1 MTIRRVDKNCISC
14 HITRQELDE
23 RGVNLDDLMSDREKA
38 RDLLRDVLTAAQ
50 DAVDFHIESGTLNV
64 QMAVLAD
71 GDISITIFDDDK
83 SAFAAMLRQYKELL
97 ESKRDELMRLAQHG
111 RGNEGVLAV
120 GGSLSALSP
129 EETRILLTDAADD
142 EPVDLPVEVGFD
154 SIDSAIRVASMLY
167 PWNGDAE
174 SSLRKYDDRYFL
186 RVVLRE
192 TKRTLVRSIFALAEY
207 CDDIERAVGGYG
219 KVTEHGQVIIPEGAI
234 KKLAQLAMTEQ

>member
-23 RGVNLDDLMSDREKA
+23 RGVNLDDPMSDREKA

-97 ESKRDELMRLAQHG
+97 ESKREELMRLAAQHG
-111 RGNEGVLAV
+111 RDNAGFLSV
-120 GGSLSALSP
+120 GGSLSALSA

-154 SIDSAIRVASMLY
+154 SIDSVIRVASMLY
-167 PWNGDAE
+167 PWNGDAQ
-174 SSLRKYDDRYFL
+174 SSLRRYDDRYYL
-186 RVVLRE
+186 RVVLTE

-219 KVTEHGQVIIPEGAI
+219 KVTEHGEVIIADSAI
-234 KKLAQLAMTEQ
+234 RKLAELA

>member
-1 MTIRRVDKNCISC
+1 MTIKRVDKNCISC

-97 ESKRDELMRLAQHG
+97 ESKREELMRLAAQHG
-111 RGNEGVLAV
+111 RDNAGFLSV
-120 GGSLSALSP
+120 GGSLSALSA

-154 SIDSAIRVASMLY
+154 SIDSVIRVASMLY
-167 PWNGDAE
+167 PWNGDAQ
-174 SSLRKYDDRYFL
+174 SSLRRYDDRYYL
-186 RVVLRE
+186 RVVLTE

-219 KVTEHGQVIIPEGAI
+219 KVTEHGEVIIADSAI
-234 KKLAQLAMTEQ
+234 RKLAELA